1 MSADS
6 RPAARTPAA
15 PGPAGPGGSPAAPG
29 NGGVIH
35 NIGYRSYD
43 GQRLGRGQIILALCW
58 HSLRSAFGI
67 GRGIKAKIVPVIT
80 CVLMCLPAVVN
91 AAAVAL
97 NPDHRRIVSY
107 GVYVPALRIPVL
119 LLFVAVQAPEL
130 VSRDLRS
137 HCLPLYFA
145 RPIQRIDYPAAKLAA
160 FFLACLTLIEIPLLL
175 LYLGTVTQIHGGSA
189 IWTQTKGL
197 LLGLAIGAAWA
208 LLLASI
214 GLMLASLT
222 GRRVFA
228 TGGIAIVL
236 FLSWALASVLTQI
249 GLHGGGPGGG
259 GPGPGAGPGPGH
271 AVLRHGQLLIA
282 SHPGALA
289 RLSGLISPF
298 TDLDGLRLW
307 LGGTTAG
314 QIPSPGSFGPLYG
327 VMFLV
332 FLAAA
337 AGGLVARYRKV
348 GVA

>member
-6 RPAARTPAA
+6 AHAA
-15 PGPAGPGGSPAAPG
+15 PPGPPGAAGTAEKPGC
-29 NGGVIH
+29 GGVIH
-35 NIGYRSYD
+35 NIGYRAYG

-67 GRGIKAKIVPVIT
+67 GRGVRAKIVPVIA

-97 NPDHRRIVSY
+97 NPNHQRIVSY
-107 GVYVPALRIPVL
+107 GSYTPGLRIPVL
-119 LLFVAVQAPEL
+119 LLFIAVQAPEL

-145 RPIQRIDYPAAKLAA
+145 RPIRRIDYPAAKLAA
-160 FFLACLTLIEIPLLL
+160 FFLACLALIEIPLLL
-175 LYLGTVTQIHGGSA
+175 LYLGTVTQVHGGSA

-197 LLGLAIGAAWA
+197 LLGLAIGVLWA
-208 LLLASI
+208 ILLGSI

-249 GLHGGGPGGG
+249 GRQGRGNGP
-259 GPGPGAGPGPGH
+259 GPGPGAGPGPGQVALHHGH
-271 AVLRHGQLLIA
+271 ALLV
-282 SHPGALA
+282 SQPGTLA
-289 RLSGLISPF
+289 RLGGLISPF
-298 TDLDGLRLW
+298 
-307 LGGTTAG
+307 
-314 QIPSPGSFGPLYG
+314 
-327 VMFLV
+327 
-332 FLAAA
+332 
-337 AGGLVARYRKV
+337 
-348 GVA
+348 